1 MIVTGIVAEYN
12 PFHNGHRYLIESVRR
27 LYPEAAIICVMSG
40 HFLQRGEPALVNK
53 WARAEM
59 AVSSGADLIIE
70 LPLVFSVRSA
80 YYFARSALM
89 LLSQTGLVTHL
100 AFGSESGDCQ
110 ELKTIAH
117 LLADEPAEYRDR
129 LKAYLSQGY
138 SFPVARSYAL
148 RDWFK
153 DDPHLEHLL
162 SQPNNILALEYLRVI
177 KELQLN
183 IEPIAVKRQG
193 SFHSTDLSPFASATA
208 IRQFLMQGNN
218 IAELR
223 TALPLPSSQIL
234 EREIE
239 RGAGP
244 VFDRDLSSLILYR
257 LRTLP
262 LEELG
267 KIYEI
272 TEGLEYR
279 IKESAQRSSTLD
291 QLRQSIKSKRYNMT
305 KINRLLIYALLN
317 ISARQMEAFDETGP
331 LYHRVLAFSS
341 RGQQLLQQM
350 QRRSSLPIFSRGSQ
364 VKAAFDGKW
373 GPAVKEMITQDIM
386 ATDVYALA
394 LPNHALRR
402 GGLDFT
408 ASPVRVTGDSSPT
421 TGE

>member
-12 PFHNGHRYLIESVRR
+12 PFHNGHRYLIDSVRQF
-27 LYPEAAIICVMSG
+27 YPDSAIICVMSG

-59 AVSSGADLIIE
+59 AVASGADLVIE

-80 YYFARSALM
+80 YFFARSSLL
-89 LLSQTGLVTHL
+89 LLSQTGVVTHL
-100 AFGSESGDCQ
+100 AFGSESGNCQ
-110 ELKTIAH
+110 ELQTIAH
-117 LLADEPAEYRDR
+117 LLADEPAEYRDQ
-129 LKAYLSQGY
+129 LKSYLGQGY
-138 SFPVARSYAL
+138 SYPVARSHAL
-148 RDWFK
+148 RNWFSEYQ
-153 DDPHLEHLL
+153 HLEHVLN
-162 SQPNNILALEYLRVI
+162 QPNNILALEYLRVI

-183 IEPIAVKRQG
+183 IEPIVIERRG
-193 SFHSTDLSPFASATA
+193 SFRSTELSPFASATA
-208 IRQFLMQGNN
+208 IRQSLLQDQDVTK
-218 IAELR
+218 LR
-223 TALPLPSSQIL
+223 AALPLPSSKIL
-234 EREIE
+234 EREFQ

-244 VFDRDLSSLILYR
+244 VFDQDLSALILYR

-279 IKESAQRSSTLD
+279 IKESAQRCSNLD
-291 QLRQSIKSKRYNMT
+291 QLRQSIKSKRYYMT

-317 ISARQMEAFDETGP
+317 ITARQMETFDENGP
-331 LYHRVLAFSS
+331 LYHRLLAFSS
-341 RGQQLLQQM
+341 RGQHLLQQM
-350 QRRSSLPIFSRGSQ
+350 QRISNLPILSRGSQ

-373 GPAVKEMITQDIM
+373 GSAVKDMITQDII
-386 ATDVYALA
+386 ATDVYTLA
-394 LPNHALRR
+394 LPNPSLRT

-408 ASPVRVTGDSSPT
+408 ASPVRVNYDPFP